1 MTFIKTC
8 SKSNELEMN
17 APSSSLE
24 ELLTLPTNKNEKS
37 SIESLEITP
46 TAGFVFKITT
56 GDAKSSSVLYINI
69 CSHENVG
76 EPHVKSIIDENGET
90 IEGLNVPTSI
100 GEKRVIDIKE
110 KSCDYYD
117 VIVNPSVINDCN
129 TDETGKYRDFICQL
143 AVESIEK
150 KYKVQLNHQYKLL
163 KSTNYIGELRAH
175 HIRKPVIKPTITELT
190 STPSSSS
197 VSEPKIKEIVSKTN
211 KITKDSIHFTHTV
224 SFITQD
230 DAVEDRVIVDSV
242 YTTPCIQKSYNTQS
256 GTNIL
261 AIRND
266 IKAIKFIGIFKRSEL
281 SPLDIEVKVSAYKL
295 QVQPLYQLS
304 I

>member
-1 MTFIKTC
+1 M
-8 SKSNELEMN
+8 S

-24 ELLTLPTNKNEKS
+24 ELLTLPTNKNDKN

-46 TAGFVFKITT
+46 TAGFVFKITS
-56 GDAKSSSVLYINI
+56 GDAKSNNVLYINT

-76 EPHVKSIIDENGET
+76 EPHVKSIKDENGET

-100 GEKRVIDIKE
+100 GEKRIIDIKE
-110 KSCDYYD
+110 KSFDYYD

-163 KSTNYIGELRAH
+163 KSTSYIGEIKAH
-175 HIRKPVIKPTITELT
+175 HIRKPTVKPTITELT
-190 STPSSSS
+190 STPSSSI
-197 VSEPKIKEIVSKTN
+197 SEPKIKEILSKTN

-224 SFITQD
+224 SLITHD
-230 DAVEDRVIVDSV
+230 DAVEDRVIVDSL
-242 YTTPCIQKSYNTQS
+242 YTPPCILQKSYNTQS
-256 GTNIL
+256 GSNIL
-261 AIRND
+261 TIRND
-266 IKAIKFIGIFKRSEL
+266 IKAVEFIGIFKRSEL

-295 QVQPLYQLS
+295 QVQSLCHRSYQSAILLF
-304 I
+304 IICVCV